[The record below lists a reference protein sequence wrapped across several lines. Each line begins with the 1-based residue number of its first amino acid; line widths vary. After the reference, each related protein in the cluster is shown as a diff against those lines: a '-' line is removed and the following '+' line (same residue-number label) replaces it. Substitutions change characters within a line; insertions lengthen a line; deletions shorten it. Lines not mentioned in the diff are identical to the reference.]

1 MSVECIVQS
10 EIGLDLAV
18 DALLQ
23 FAEGRRKIALSGD
36 LGAGK
41 TAFDKAFCRRL
52 KVEENVTSPTY
63 ALVNQYVFFGRNG
76 QEQLIHHLDLY
87 RLRSL
92 GEALDIGIEE
102 YLDDERYCLIEWPEI
117 IVSLLPDDMVFV
129 KIETQPDEGRRF
141 TFSNNFD
148 LIV

>member
-23 FAEGRRKIALSGD
+23 FAEGRRKIALSGN

-41 TAFDKAFCRRL
+41 TAFVKAFCRRL
-52 KVEENVTSPTY
+52 KVKENVTSPTY

-92 GEALDIGIEE
+92 GEALDIGIKE
-102 YLDDERYCLIEWPEI
+102 YLDDEHYCLIEWPHI
-117 IVSLLPDDMVFV
+117 IEPIMPDDVL
-129 KIETQPDEGRRF
+129 KISIE
-141 TFSNNFD
+141 
-148 LIV
+148 LIEDSMRKIVVL